1 LGRQYPNTSVSGLP
15 WSLKKRIIHWVE
27 SHCKCTVY
35 YVPCNKWPQYIHL
48 NTNVVVDF
56 SLQAHTMTSSK
67 SMCLRRCHYSNL
79 AQKRLRHSLRCQL
92 SYVFNTLSDNTQF
105 QPAMNTWSTPITSKR
120 ELQRQFA
127 KTSVNSGRANLQCVS
142 QSQASLHHH
151 TEVLSC
157 LQNWESNVLPPCYTH
172 AGTPF

>member
-1 LGRQYPNTSVSGLP
+1 MTTIHPLKHQCSCWLQFSSSYNDIFQIQVFKKM
-15 WSLKKRIIHWVE
+15 SLLK
-27 SHCKCTVY
+27 
-35 YVPCNKWPQYIHL
+35 
-48 NTNVVVDF
+48 
-56 SLQAHTMTSSK
+56 
-67 SMCLRRCHYSNL
+67 L

>member
-15 WSLKKRIIHWVE
+15 WSLKKRIIYWVE
-27 SHCKCTVY
+27 SYCKCTIY
-35 YVPCNKWPQYIHL
+35 YVPCNNWPQYIHL
-48 NTNVVVDF
+48 NTNIVVDF
-56 SLQAHTMTSSK
+56 SLFKLIQWHLPNPKKMSLLK
-67 SMCLRRCHYSNL
+67 LE
-79 AQKRLRHSLRCQL
+79 QKRLRHSLRCQL
-92 SYVFNTLSDNTQF
+92 SYVFNTLSDNTQS
-105 QPAMNTWSTPITSKR
+105 QPGMNTWSTPTTSKR
-120 ELQRQFA
+120 ELQRQFV

-157 LQNWESNVLPPCYTH
+157 LQNWESNVLPPCCTH